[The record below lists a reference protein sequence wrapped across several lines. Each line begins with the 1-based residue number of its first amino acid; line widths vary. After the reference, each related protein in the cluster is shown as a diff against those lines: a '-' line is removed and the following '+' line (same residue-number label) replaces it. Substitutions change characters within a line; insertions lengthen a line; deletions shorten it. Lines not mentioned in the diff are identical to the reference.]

1 MCIHKLIDLL
11 YWSFEYLHYHT
22 VDLWELI
29 FQLFLSY
36 CSLRHA
42 STASCSRL
50 TSSDATT
57 TSSTGQCLDA
67 PFANIDTSSVTSMD
81 CLDIDLLVKNAV
93 EKHHAESRNSSQVNN
108 NNSNSVQSK
117 ILLPTEPLSRSSLNP
132 STLRNSTVAIVP
144 QSSVIQL
151 GSNNLKVEM
160 EVLDPYST
168 VNNKKASKMNSS
180 RRSRNSSAMAKK
192 KRTTSCPPENTAA
205 NTAKN
210 SSVTVESL
218 VKKSRQILPKT
229 PIMHLQA
236 GAVGAIMTL
245 VTATPTSLG
254 MTPPSSPEEK
264 EELAKKAAQAAV
276 NGQPISAVFA
286 TLNPL
291 PPQQN
296 LTPPPGGGGAQLPI
310 R

>member
-1 MCIHKLIDLL
+1 M
-11 YWSFEYLHYHT
+11 
-22 VDLWELI
+22 
-29 FQLFLSY
+29 
-36 CSLRHA
+36 
-42 STASCSRL
+42 
-50 TSSDATT
+50 
-57 TSSTGQCLDA
+57 
-67 PFANIDTSSVTSMD
+67 
-81 CLDIDLLVKNAV
+81 
-93 EKHHAESRNSSQVNN
+93 
-108 NNSNSVQSK
+108 
-117 ILLPTEPLSRSSLNP
+117 
-132 STLRNSTVAIVP
+132 AIVP

-160 EVLDPYST
+160 EVLDPYSST
-168 VNNKKASKMNSS
+168 VNKKATKINSS
-180 RRSRNSSAMAKK
+180 RRSRNSSAAKK

-210 SSVTVESL
+210 VESL

-286 TLNPL
+286 TLNFD
-291 PPQQN
+291 
-296 LTPPPGGGGAQLPI
+296 TKFTSSTIFA
-310 R
+310 

>member
-1 MCIHKLIDLL
+1 
-11 YWSFEYLHYHT
+11 
-22 VDLWELI
+22 
-29 FQLFLSY
+29 
-36 CSLRHA
+36 
-42 STASCSRL
+42 
-50 TSSDATT
+50 
-57 TSSTGQCLDA
+57 
-67 PFANIDTSSVTSMD
+67 MD

-93 EKHHAESRNSSQVNN
+93 EKHHAESRNSSSQVNN

>member
-1 MCIHKLIDLL
+1 
-11 YWSFEYLHYHT
+11 
-22 VDLWELI
+22 
-29 FQLFLSY
+29 
-36 CSLRHA
+36 
-42 STASCSRL
+42 
-50 TSSDATT
+50 
-57 TSSTGQCLDA
+57 
-67 PFANIDTSSVTSMD
+67 MD

-160 EVLDPYST
+160 EVLDPYSSSST
-168 VNNKKASKMNSS
+168 VNNKKATKISS

-210 SSVTVESL
+210 VESL

-291 PPQQN
+291 PPQQGVA
-296 LTPPPGGGGAQLPI
+296 TPPPGGGSAQFPI

>member
-1 MCIHKLIDLL
+1 
-11 YWSFEYLHYHT
+11 
-22 VDLWELI
+22 
-29 FQLFLSY
+29 
-36 CSLRHA
+36 
-42 STASCSRL
+42 
-50 TSSDATT
+50 
-57 TSSTGQCLDA
+57 
-67 PFANIDTSSVTSMD
+67 MD

-93 EKHHAESRNSSQVNN
+93 EKHERSSHVNN
-108 NNSNSVQSK
+108 NNSPQVQSK

-132 STLRNSTVAIVP
+132 STLRNSSVAIVP

-160 EVLDPYST
+160 EVLDPYSS
-168 VNNKKASKMNSS
+168 VNSKKATKINSS
-180 RRSRNSSAMAKK
+180 RRSRNSSAITKK

-210 SSVTVESL
+210 CSHPTVESL

-286 TLNPL
+286 TLNFD
-291 PPQQN
+291 
-296 LTPPPGGGGAQLPI
+296 TKFTSSTIFA
-310 R
+310 

>member
-1 MCIHKLIDLL
+1 
-11 YWSFEYLHYHT
+11 
-22 VDLWELI
+22 
-29 FQLFLSY
+29 
-36 CSLRHA
+36 
-42 STASCSRL
+42 
-50 TSSDATT
+50 
-57 TSSTGQCLDA
+57 
-67 PFANIDTSSVTSMD
+67 MD

-93 EKHHAESRNSSQVNN
+93 EKHERSSQVNN
-108 NNSNSVQSK
+108 NNSQVQSK

-160 EVLDPYST
+160 EVLDPYSS
-168 VNNKKASKMNSS
+168 VNSKKATKINSS
-180 RRSRNSSAMAKK
+180 RRSRNSSAMSKK

-210 SSVTVESL
+210 VESL

-291 PPQQN
+291 PPQQGVA
-296 LTPPPGGGGAQLPI
+296 TPPPGGGGAQLPI

>member
-1 MCIHKLIDLL
+1 
-11 YWSFEYLHYHT
+11 
-22 VDLWELI
+22 
-29 FQLFLSY
+29 
-36 CSLRHA
+36 
-42 STASCSRL
+42 
-50 TSSDATT
+50 
-57 TSSTGQCLDA
+57 
-67 PFANIDTSSVTSMD
+67 MD

-93 EKHHAESRNSSQVNN
+93 EKHHAESSQRSSQVNN
-108 NNSNSVQSK
+108 NNSPQVQSK

-132 STLRNSTVAIVP
+132 STLRNSSVAIVP

-160 EVLDPYST
+160 EVLDPYSS
-168 VNNKKASKMNSS
+168 VNSKKATKINSS
-180 RRSRNSSAMAKK
+180 RRSRNSSAMSKK

-210 SSVTVESL
+210 CSHPTVESL

-291 PPQQN
+291 PPQQGVA
-296 LTPPPGGGGAQLPI
+296 TPPSGGGSAQLPI

>member
-1 MCIHKLIDLL
+1 
-11 YWSFEYLHYHT
+11 
-22 VDLWELI
+22 
-29 FQLFLSY
+29 
-36 CSLRHA
+36 
-42 STASCSRL
+42 
-50 TSSDATT
+50 
-57 TSSTGQCLDA
+57 
-67 PFANIDTSSVTSMD
+67 MD

-93 EKHHAESRNSSQVNN
+93 EKHHAESSQRSSQVNN
-108 NNSNSVQSK
+108 NNSQVQSK

-132 STLRNSTVAIVP
+132 STLRNSSVAIVP

-160 EVLDPYST
+160 EVLDPYSST
-168 VNNKKASKMNSS
+168 VNKKATKINSS
-180 RRSRNSSAMAKK
+180 RRSRNSSAAKK
-192 KRTTSCPPENTAA
+192 KRTTSCPPENTAT

-210 SSVTVESL
+210 CSHPTVESL

-291 PPQQN
+291 PPQQGVA
-296 LTPPPGGGGAQLPI
+296 TPPPGGGGAQLPI